1 MVNTSALAAVKPR
14 LRNIYFAA
22 DNGLD
27 IHFLR
32 LLVKINCAIHYA
44 VVGNGNAV
52 HAKFFGTRQKQIYFG
67 GAVKQ
72 AVLRMHMQMGKFFSH

>member
-1 MVNTSALAAVKPR
+1 MVNASALAAVKPR
-14 LRNIYFAA
+14 LRNINLAA
-22 DNGLD
+22 NNGLD

-32 LLVKINCAIHYA
+32 LLIKINGTVHHA

-52 HAKFFGTRQKQIYFG
+52 HAEFFGTRQQQIYFR

-72 AVLRMHMQMGKFFSH
+72 AVLRMYMQMGKFFSH